1 MSASGVKAE
10 INGETVYIRTVK
22 TLMTDFVAEQ
32 TRRCELKQGRAI
44 SGYIA
49 AMLLGGCGQFG
60 AETEISN
67 EPDHSVCSI
76 ELVVLGAG
84 QDAGAPQ
91 IGNPQDPAWGNPS
104 LRLSPTSI
112 ALVDHDAG
120 QRYLFEATPRITP
133 QLNLL
138 DTLAPGAGDSL
149 SVSGVFLTH
158 AHIGHYAGLMF
169 FGREAAGASG
179 VPVYAMPRM
188 TDYLQSNGP
197 WEQLIDLQNI
207 KVTTLEDRV
216 PIALSADISVT
227 PFRVPHRDEYSET
240 VGYVIKTTGKNTL
253 FVPDIDSWDEWEA
266 EFDLRLEDMLGQVD
280 FAFLDAT
287 FYDDQE
293 LPGRDMTLIP
303 HPRVEATMERLANQ
317 PTEIRSR
324 VHFIHYNH
332 TNPIRFP
339 DAEETQDVYARGF
352 QIARSGHRHCLMRP
366 EEQR

>member
-1 MSASGVKAE
+1 MKKG
-10 INGETVYIRTVK
+10 RT
-22 TLMTDFVAEQ
+22 
-32 TRRCELKQGRAI
+32 I
-44 SGYIA
+44 SGSIA
-49 AMLLGGCGQFG
+49 AILVGGCGQFG
-60 AETEISN
+60 AETEISID
-67 EPDHSVCSI
+67 PDRSVCSI
-76 ELVVLGAG
+76 ELIVLGAG

-91 IGNPQDPAWGNPS
+91 IGNPQDPAWEDPS
-104 LRLSPTSI
+104 LRLTPTSI

-120 QRYLFEATPRITP
+120 QRYLFEATPQITS

-138 DTLAPGAGDSL
+138 DKLAPSSGDSL

-179 VPVYAMPRM
+179 VSVYAMPRM

-207 KVTTLEDRV
+207 EMMTLKDRV
-216 PIALSADISVT
+216 PMALSEDLSVT
-227 PFRVPHRDEYSET
+227 PYRVPHRDEYSET
-240 VGYVIKTTGKNTL
+240 VGYVIKTKGKNTL
-253 FVPDIDSWDEWEA
+253 FVPDIDSWDEWDA
-266 EFDLRLEDMLGQVD
+266 EFDLRLEDMLEHVD
-280 FAFLDAT
+280 FAFIDAT
-287 FYDDQE
+287 FYDDHE

-303 HPRVEATMERLANQ
+303 HPRVEATMDRLANQ
-317 PTEIRSR
+317 PAKVRSR
-324 VHFIHYNH
+324 VQFIHYNH

-352 QIARSGHRHCLMRP
+352 QIARSGDRHCLMRP